1 MTPVRSRD
9 DEVGGGAR
17 SNPAIGRRLAD
28 RVVLLTGIGSG
39 QGREAALLFAEHG
52 AHVIG
57 CDVDADGAEE
67 TVRLAADRALRI
79 VSMAPVDLGDEAEA
93 AAWIQDAATVH
104 GRIDV
109 LYNNA
114 GAARFASVETQSA
127 EDWTFTLRNEVNLL
141 FFAIKHVWPH
151 LKHHGGSIINIASTA
166 ALAGSATLPRA
177 AHSAAKSAVIGLTR
191 QVAAEGAPFR
201 IRCNAISPGP
211 TATPASQV
219 AIFSDPHH
227 PMRDIAAHIPLG
239 RLASPLDVA
248 FAALYLASN
257 EAQYVTGANI
267 VVDGGYSA
275 VLPGAPLAEPTRSPG
290 AE

>member
-67 TVRLAADRALRI
+67 
-79 VSMAPVDLGDEAEA
+79 
-93 AAWIQDAATVH
+93 
-104 GRIDV
+104 
-109 LYNNA
+109 
-114 GAARFASVETQSA
+114 GAARFASGETQSA
-127 EDWTFTLRNEVNLL
+127 EDWTFTRRNEGNLL

>member
-57 CDVDADGAEE
+57 CDVNAEGAEE
-67 TVRLAADRALRI
+67 TVRLEAERGLEVGCI
-79 VSMAPVDLGDEAEA
+79 APVDLGEEAEA
-93 AAWIQDAATVH
+93 AAWIRSSAAVH

-114 GAARFASVETQSA
+114 GAARFGPVDSQSA
-127 EDWTFTLRNEVNLL
+127 EDWKFTLRNEIDLL
-141 FFAIKHVWPH
+141 FFTIKHGWPH
-151 LKHHGGSIINIASTA
+151 LKARGGNIINVASTA
-166 ALAGSATLPRA
+166 ALGGSASLPRA

-191 QVAAEGAPFR
+191 QVAAEGAPFL